1 MIYTVFTHW
10 TILTTN
16 YQMNIYIKQMLDK
29 CLIWLS
35 TVKNDSEFHLYT
47 CNSMY
52 DNVGSQ
58 LPYNHNAFLTYTH

>member
-1 MIYTVFTHW
+1 
-10 TILTTN
+10 
-16 YQMNIYIKQMLDK
+16 MNIYIKQMLDK

-47 CNSMY
+47 CNNIY
-52 DNVGSQ
+52 DDVGSQ